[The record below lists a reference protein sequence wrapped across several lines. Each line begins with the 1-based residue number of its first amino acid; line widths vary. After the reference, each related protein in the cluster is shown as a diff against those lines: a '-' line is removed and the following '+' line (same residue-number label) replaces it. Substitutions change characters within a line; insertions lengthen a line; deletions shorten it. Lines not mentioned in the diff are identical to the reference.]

1 MSGEFDLNK
10 GDVLKILVGQQGA
23 VNTKS
28 QSSGGGG
35 GSFVATSSNT
45 PLIVAGGGGG
55 IENLKTRMA
64 NCDASVGTSGRKNQ
78 CQATCAI
85 WPGGVNGRG
94 ATQADKDNSG

>member
-1 MSGEFDLNK
+1 MRGEFDLKK

-23 VNTKS
+23 VNTKGS
-28 QSSGGGG
+28 SSGGGG

-55 IENLKTRMA
+55 TEYLKIRMA

-78 CQATCAI
+78 CRSTCAI
-85 WPGGVNGRG
+85 WPGGINGRG
-94 ATQADKDNSG
+94 ATQTDRSNSG